1 MYISNICLDT
11 YADSFIKRLF
21 FCLIFQE
28 AGIADMVKF
37 PQSYYASPAEQSK
50 KTSDVM
56 RDAYR
61 NISSET
67 IHKLWELYSVDYAM
81 FNYPYPDDLG
91 SNDNY

>member
-1 MYISNICLDT
+1 MS
-11 YADSFIKRLF
+11 YAVSFKKFVF
-21 FCLIFQE
+21 FCSTFQE
-28 AGIADMVKF
+28 AGIADIVKF

-50 KTSDVM
+50 RTSDVM

-91 SNDNY
+91 LNDNY